1 MGAAP
6 SPPVHS
12 PGTLTSAL
20 SAIRDCLVA
29 QVADAAVAAPQVLTH
44 AVGTDVRVEGT
55 FVDVCSRKTASAA
68 ALAPWWLQKPGPPG
82 TELQPRPCLL
92 SLETR
97 VSQHLGYLEPDHS
110 LLCAGG
116 GGNPCN
122 VSNISSVYP

>member
-1 MGAAP
+1 MCSGGGTP
-6 SPPVHS
+6 PPVHS

-20 SAIRDCLVA
+20 PAIRDCLVA

-44 AVGTDVRVEGT
+44 AVGTDVGVEGT

-68 ALAPWWLQKPGPPG
+68 ALVPWRLQKPGPPG
-82 TELQPRPCLL
+82 PELQPRPCLL

-97 VSQHLGYLEPDHS
+97 VSQHRGYLEPDHS

-116 GGNPCN
+116 EGNLCN
-122 VSNISSVYP
+122 VRC